1 MKHFVL
7 RVVLVLMG
15 VSCAHAATRN
25 VFFAGGQ
32 SNAKATWAS
41 AIASGLQAGYGA
53 DLVMVATNHSGEGLA
68 NWFTSGPNAN
78 YSNDLFNAAGTGLL
92 QSRIHAITNA
102 GDEVVFKGFFWF
114 QGETDTGSYASMDAY
129 TNRFRAMM
137 AQLKQDLGMETDV
150 NFMLAV
156 IDGNPDPFYDD
167 PANAAGRTRADV
179 DYLRGIQTNLCVAPS
194 GAYVD
199 TRGYT
204 RTDMWH
210 LTTSELT
217 RLGTDMSTVFT
228 NTFGISPPPFETVS
242 LVSHDADGA
251 IYPTGEFSA
260 QDLICGFTGNPL
272 VAYNGIAFFQLPA
285 KRIEDA
291 DLVFTV
297 EQNYGPLPAAN
308 VDVWGLGYVRG
319 TPALN
324 RAWMLLGDTDTRLP
338 INNNVPATKIADNFV
353 AAGQA
358 TPVGG
363 VWQLDAA
370 QRANLKAFLN
380 GLYEKGALPGDYV
393 VIRINPDAVLDTAS
407 NVRWGGSH
415 RTSPDRRTR
424 LALTLADDGPPSAT
438 ESTFTHYSHDNDGG
452 IFATGTSTANDLIS
466 GTGGTGTQDYNGIAF
481 LALPEQPM
489 TAASLSFTVA
499 TFSGVMDGANIDVWG
514 LGYMA
519 SPSLNTAWFCTNN
532 VDTRLLLNGHPPV
545 KIADNIVTSGQTV
558 AVGTVWRP
566 DDSQSKVLRQF
577 LNSLY
582 LRGAK
587 PGDYAVFRVNM
598 DARQQP
604 RSCGVRW
611 GGSHQTS
618 PDRRATLSGVYPLA
632 TNYLLNAGFEEGTG
646 PSAANWQ
653 VSFNGF
659 LGQRTNASVR
669 AGGFAYRM
677 AVNGDQSGNSANNL
691 NLYQNCNSPVFAGKA
706 VTLSCYAR
714 HEAEE
719 PLVVGSEQKV
729 EIRLWWLK
737 NGVQNGFITS
747 TQALVPTD
755 PTGAFKQISV
765 TGFAPSDTTGVQAM
779 VIFRTGTVAN
789 PAITT
794 GAATVDDIRIS
805 VLEPVYPDGTV
816 ILLK

>member
-1 MKHFVL
+1 MRRYVL
-7 RVVLVLMG
+7 HSLSFLFC
-15 VSCAHAATRN
+15 VSAAHAATRN

-32 SNAKATWAS
+32 SNAKATWAA
-41 AIASGLQAGYGA
+41 AIASGLQAGYGS

-68 NWFTSGPNAN
+68 NWFTTGPNAN

-210 LTTSELT
+210 LTTGELT
-217 RLGTDMSTVFT
+217 RLGADMSTVFT

-251 IYPTGEFSA
+251 IYPTGTFPA
-260 QDLICGFTGNPL
+260 NDLICGFTGSPL
-272 VAYNGIAFFQLPA
+272 VAYNGIVFFSLPE
-285 KRIEDA
+285 KRIENA

-308 VDVWGLGYVRG
+308 VDVWGLGYMQ
-319 TPALN
+319 TPAMSKD
-324 RAWMLLGDTDTRLP
+324 WMLLADTDARSPL
-338 INNNVPATKIADNFV
+338 NVNVTATKIADNFV

-363 VWQLDAA
+363 VWQLGEA
-370 QRANLKAFLN
+370 QRANLTAFLN
-380 GLYEKGALPGDYV
+380 GLYAKGAQPGDYV
-393 VIRINPDAVLDTAS
+393 VIRVNPDAVLATTS

-424 LALTLADDGPPSAT
+424 LVLTLADAPPPLPA
-438 ESTFTHYSHDNDGG
+438 EGTFLHYSHDNDGG
-452 IFATGTSTANDLIS
+452 IFATGTGATLDLIS

-489 TAASLSFTVA
+489 TSASLSLTVA
-499 TFSGVMDGANIDVWG
+499 TFSGVMNGANIDVWG

-519 SPSLNTAWFCTNN
+519 SPTLSKDWFCTNN

-545 KIADNIVTSGQTV
+545 KIADNIVTSGQTI
-558 AVGTVWRP
+558 AVGTVWRT
-566 DDSQSKVLRQF
+566 DDAQSKVLRQF

-587 PGDYAVFRVNM
+587 PGDCAVFRVNM

-604 RSCGVRW
+604 SSCGVRW

-632 TNYLLNAGFEEGTG
+632 TNYLLNAGFEAGAG
-646 PSAANWQ
+646 AAASDWQ

-729 EIRLWWLK
+729 EIRLWWMK

-747 TQALVPTD
+747 TQALLPTD
-755 PTGAFKQISV
+755 PTGTFKPISV

-794 GAATVDDIRIS
+794 GAAVIDDLRLT
-805 VLEPVYPDGTV
+805 VLEPVYPDGTI